1 MTRAPSP
8 YAVVA
13 TLGRDRFVRAVGVV
27 FALELV
33 VYLTPVFTPAFREA
47 FGRAWFQLPFMALIA
62 PAAISGLA
70 ELADREERRF
80 WRAIAASGAI
90 WSAAVLA
97 YAVIPPAGGFTWGHL
112 VLDSLYLG
120 GYLFLLAAVEWRP
133 HKGVPPVPWD
143 PDRWVHLLSA
153 SCVAAGWFAY
163 LVVMPAWVGTP
174 FYGSSIPTYLLFVTI
189 DLTLVGLYFFVGRR
203 CRVSRWRTVY
213 WAVGAGCLAMGFADT
228 LDLLVEAGVLT
239 WSNGQIT
246 DLFWAAPPF
255 ALVLAIRIRHAPIA
269 ATTRAEPG
277 LPEFTLEERT
287 RSGAMVLGSALSF
300 PLVHLWLQPILPPTG
315 PDLRRAQGLVILAML
330 ALLGTLAL
338 VAYRLLGSRHRV
350 LAEIHQQM
358 RQRLHES
365 QRLDAVGRLAGG
377 IAHDFNNML
386 TGIVGYNDMALQSL
400 PDGDPNRPALEQ
412 IAAAAGRASNLT
424 QQLLALSRRQILKPE
439 PLNLNTVVANLEPV
453 LARVI
458 GEDIRLI
465 TSLDRAVHDVLA
477 DPSQVQTIILTL
489 AANARDA
496 MPTGGTIE
504 IGTANVGPGHSQWS
518 DDSRRAA
525 GEFVAL
531 TVRDTGPDI
540 PLASQAHIFE
550 PFVARG
556 TTGRGSGLGLAAVYG
571 IVTQSGGTIDVRSEP
586 GAGATFVVRLPRAH
600 AAAATQEHD
609 A

>member
-1 MTRAPSP
+1 MTSARSP
-8 YAVVA
+8 YAVFT
-13 TLGRDRFVRAVGVV
+13 TLARDGFVRAFGVIV
-27 FALELV
+27 ALELV
-33 VYLTPVFTPAFREA
+33 VYLTPLGTPAFREA
-47 FGRAWFQLPFMALIA
+47 FGRAWFQLPFIALIA
-62 PAAISGLA
+62 PAAMSGLGRV
-70 ELADREERRF
+70 ADREERRF

-90 WSAAVLA
+90 WSAAVLT
-97 YAVIPPAGGFTWGHL
+97 YAVTPPADGLTWGHL
-112 VLDSLYLG
+112 VVDGLYLG
-120 GYLFLLAAVEWRP
+120 SYLFLLAAVEWRP

-163 LVVMPAWVGTP
+163 FVAVPAWLGTP
-174 FYGSSIPTYLLFVTI
+174 FYGSSIPTYLLFITL

-203 CRVSRWRTVY
+203 CRVLRWRALY
-213 WAVGAGCLAMGFADT
+213 WAVGAGCLAMGFVDT

-239 WSNGQIT
+239 WSNGQAT
-246 DLFWAAPPF
+246 DLFWAAPAF
-255 ALVLAIRIRHAPIA
+255 ALVLAIRVRHAPMASIA
-269 ATTRAEPG
+269 RAEPG
-277 LPEFTLEERT
+277 LPGFTLEERA

-315 PDLRRAQGLVILAML
+315 PALRQAQGLVILAML
-330 ALLGTLAL
+330 GLLGTLAI

-350 LAEIHQQM
+350 LAEIHQNV

-439 PLNLNTVVANLEPV
+439 SLNLNAVVANLEPV

-465 TSLDRAVHDVLA
+465 TSLDRDVHDVLA
-477 DPSQVQTIILTL
+477 DPSQVQTMILTL

-504 IGTANVGPGHSQWS
+504 IGTANVGPGHGKWS

-531 TVRDTGPDI
+531 SVRDTGPDI
-540 PLASQAHIFE
+540 PLASQVHIFE
-550 PFVARG
+550 PFGARG
-556 TTGRGSGLGLAAVYG
+556 ATGRGSGLSLAAVYG

-586 GAGATFVVRLPRAH
+586 GAGTTFVVRLPRAH
-600 AAAATQEHD
+600 AAAAMQEHD